1 MLSLYNEKPISIS
14 INSKN
19 RIKVEFC
26 NVKMSLNPC
35 QFRIFHNYLMGM
47 SKSLN
52 SSNDQVS
59 RPRVNGSDM
68 KGISDPNDDLKFNMI
83 INDGPEEYID
93 WFKQLASNF

>member
-52 SSNDQVS
+52 SSKDQVELLLV
-59 RPRVNGSDM
+59 REELRVI
-68 KGISDPNDDLKFNMI
+68 ISLSEFLQLCKAVQLVMAEKFGFRSLM
-83 INDGPEEYID
+83 
-93 WFKQLASNF
+93 SN

>member
-52 SSNDQVS
+52 SSKDQVELLLV
-59 RPRVNGSDM
+59 REELRVI
-68 KGISDPNDDLKFNMI
+68 ISLSEFLQLCKAVQLVMVEKF
-83 INDGPEEYID
+83 G
-93 WFKQLASNF
+93 FKSLMSN

>member
-52 SSNDQVS
+52 SSKNQVELLLV
-59 RPRVNGSDM
+59 REELRVI
-68 KGISDPNDDLKFNMI
+68 ISLSEFLQLCKAVQLVMVEKF
-83 INDGPEEYID
+83 G
-93 WFKQLASNF
+93 FKSLMSN

>member
-52 SSNDQVS
+52 SSKDQVELLLVS
-59 RPRVNGSDM
+59 EELRVI
-68 KGISDPNDDLKFNMI
+68 ISLSEFLQLCKAVQLVMAEKF
-83 INDGPEEYID
+83 G
-93 WFKQLASNF
+93 FKSLMSN